1 MGKVIRYT
9 LLSIATLMLLLF
21 TAPLLLPTDALKGL
35 VEEHAA
41 RTSGMAVSV
50 GEISLRLLP
59 IMKLT
64 AVNIVAGEVAGAESE
79 MHAESGEVSL
89 ALLPLI
95 RGSLEVSGFEFK
107 GIDMKLP
114 ERAGGGAM
122 PVLHI
127 DSMNGKV
134 RISRGQIKLDE
145 WQAILYGG
153 EVKLDAV
160 VSPAERGQLSMVG
173 RATLHTIQLQP
184 LFLDVGA
191 RQSLNGAL
199 SAELDIST
207 EGTWPAAVQN
217 GLKADG
223 PIRIR
228 SGQLL
233 LSGLSIGYDLIR
245 FTLQARGVNHD
256 LNNLEIF
263 SPLINATGNVSVV
276 SNRSLQGRIRTT
288 GLLSGEMLVG
298 GTVDQPQ
305 LTPVAAPQA
314 SSAGY

>member
-9 LLSIATLMLLLF
+9 LLSIATLLLLLF
-21 TAPLLLPTDALKGL
+21 AAPMLLPSDALKSF
-35 VEEHAA
+35 VEEHVS

-50 GEISLRLLP
+50 DEVSLRFLP
-59 IMKLT
+59 TAELT

-79 MHAESGEVSL
+79 MHAESGAVSL

-95 RGSLEVSGFEFK
+95 RGSLELSGFELK
-107 GIDMKLP
+107 GIEMKL
-114 ERAGGGAM
+114 AGREAGDAK

-127 DSMNGKV
+127 DSVNGKV
-134 RISRGQIKLDE
+134 RINRDQIRLDE
-145 WQAILYGG
+145 WQASLYGG

-160 VSPAERGQLSMVG
+160 VSPAERGQFSVVG

-184 LFLDVGA
+184 LLLDVGA
-191 RQSLNGAL
+191 RQSLNGAI

-207 EGTWPAAVQN
+207 EGAWPAAVQN

-223 PIRIR
+223 PVRIR

-245 FTLQARGVNHD
+245 FTLQARGVNHG

-263 SPLINATGNVSVV
+263 SPLLNATGNVSIV

>member
-9 LLSIATLMLLLF
+9 LLPIATLGLLLF
-21 TAPLLLPTDALKGL
+21 AAPMLLPSDALKSF
-35 VEEHAA
+35 VEEHVS

-50 GEISLRLLP
+50 GAISLRLLP
-59 IMKLT
+59 AVELT
-64 AVNIVAGEVAGAESE
+64 AVNIIAGEVAGAESD
-79 MHAESGEVSL
+79 MHAESGSVSL

-95 RGSLEVSGFEFK
+95 RGSLELSGFELK
-107 GIDMKLP
+107 GVEMKLP
-114 ERAGGGAM
+114 GQASGAAK

-127 DSMNGKV
+127 DSVNGKV
-134 RISRGQIKLDE
+134 RINRDQIRLDE
-145 WQAILYGG
+145 WQASLYGG

-160 VSPAERGQLSMVG
+160 VLPTERGQLSMAG
-173 RATLHTIQLQP
+173 RATLHTIQLQQ
-184 LFLDVGA
+184 LLLDVGA

-207 EGTWPAAVQN
+207 EGAWPAAMQN
-217 GLKADG
+217 GLKANG
-223 PIRIR
+223 PVRIR
-228 SGQLL
+228 SGQLM
-233 LSGLSIGYDLIR
+233 LSGLTIGYDLIR

-263 SPLINATGNVSVV
+263 SPLINATGKISVV
-276 SNRSLQGRIRTT
+276 SNRSLHGRISTT

-305 LTPVAAPQA
+305 LTPVAVPQA

>member
-9 LLSIATLMLLLF
+9 LLSIATVVLLLF
-21 TAPLLLPTDALKGL
+21 AAPVLLPSDVLKDL
-35 VEEHAA
+35 VEEHAS

-50 GEISLRLLP
+50 GGVSLRLFPVVELR
-59 IMKLT
+59 
-64 AVNIVAGEVAGAESE
+64 AVNIVAGEGEGAVSE
-79 MHAESGEVSL
+79 MHAESGAVLL

-95 RGSLEVSGFEFK
+95 RGSLELSGFELI
-107 GIDMKLP
+107 GIEMKFP
-114 ERAGGGAM
+114 KRAGGAAK

-127 DSMNGKV
+127 DSVNGKV
-134 RISRGQIKLDE
+134 RISRDQVKLDE
-145 WQAILYGG
+145 WQAILYDG

-184 LFLDVGA
+184 LILDVGA
-191 RQSLNGAL
+191 HQSLNGTL

-207 EGTWPAAVQN
+207 EGRWPAAIQN

-223 PIRIR
+223 PVRIR
-228 SGQLL
+228 SGQLML
-233 LSGLSIGYDLIR
+233 GGLTIGYDLIR
-245 FTLQARGVNHD
+245 FSLQARGVDQH

-263 SPLINATGNVSVV
+263 SPLINAAGDVSVV
-276 SNRSLQGRIRTT
+276 SNRNLHGTIRTA

-298 GTVDQPQ
+298 GTIDHPQ
-305 LTPVAAPQA
+305 LTPVAVPQA
-314 SSAGY
+314 SSAGD